1 MKAVAGLPAGVLA
14 GNVMFH
20 IVSTRNGLVLAPQQ
34 RFSSLACPGGK
45 AGWMKLNQFETIRN
59 ILKKRGGFGMFLIV
73 SKGVF
78 GDSRLIK
85 IELKH

>member
-20 IVSTRNGLVLAPQQ
+20 IVSTRSRLVLPPQQ
-34 RFSSLACPGGK
+34 WFPPLACPGGK
-45 AGWMKLNQFETIRN
+45 ACWMKLNQFETIRN
-59 ILKKRGGFGMFLIV
+59 ILKGRDSFGMFLIV
-73 SKGVF
+73 SRGVF

-85 IELKH
+85 IELTH